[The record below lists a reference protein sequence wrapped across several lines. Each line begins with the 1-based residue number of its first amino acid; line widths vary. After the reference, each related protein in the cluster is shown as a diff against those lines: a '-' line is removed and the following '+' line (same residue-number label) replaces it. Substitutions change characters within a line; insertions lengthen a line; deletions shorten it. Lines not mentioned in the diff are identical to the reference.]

1 MTVLVREDLNESDL
15 LWAAA
20 DLAVAGAQGQ
30 ALRARVAAA
39 RLAPGWS
46 APAGDAPAQGPA
58 SGDAARGRP

>member
-1 MTVLVREDLNESDL
+1 MTVLIREDLNESDL

-39 RLAPGWS
+39 RLASGWPG
-46 APAGDAPAQGPA
+46 PAFDAPAQATPTLELP
-58 SGDAARGRP
+58 RCRP

>member
-1 MTVLVREDLNESDL
+1 MTVLIREDLNESAL

-39 RLAPGWS
+39 RMATSWP
-46 APAGDAPAQGPA
+46 APASNPPAQA
-58 SGDAARGRP
+58 KSGLEPRRSRP